1 MQKVRKS
8 TLSLIMSFLI
18 VFVLSLAVG
27 MVYRS
32 ETPVNV
38 KAEDANDAM
47 LHWAPKN
54 GDYAFGALLNGKGA
68 EGMCLEFDLYETNF
82 RDPSHVTNPSNFRIG
97 FEYAKSNL
105 QYFDIGGND
114 LQNSVQFFPDN
125 TFQVVHSGG
134 NPTMNDGLTIEG
146 DPALF
151 MVPGYRYRVE
161 IRGGAALSLG
171 NYFVASRRPI
181 SDTEG
186 NYEQIVAFNVLP
198 GYVADRG
205 NVDPTYAGMVTK
217 SGVTM
222 NLDNIYIGRTAGAT
236 TNCISQSFNAADL
249 TFNKGVEVHDADGY
263 TSIDVYN
270 PSWQAY
276 VGNYEDLYI
285 FYWIDTKN
293 PSVNDT
299 EYNLIAAPE
308 KNVQVTFEHNGSVV
322 ATVNTYAGGIV
333 KAPVAPKGYHWNLEN
348 VDLTN
353 VAENVTIGTIVNPDD
368 EGTANKVLDWNP
380 GSNVCAFGALLDGSI
395 GSCVEFDLYDSNFWS
410 LNDGSID
417 GLNAAARMYKPQIT
431 FAYGR
436 SALRVVEIFGSN
448 IQNVIQFFPNGEFND
463 VTHDGNP
470 VAISPEMVDGD
481 ASLFMQPGYSY
492 RVEMRTSEAAE
503 LPNSFVVSRKE
514 IAAPASYYE
523 KILSFDLIAPQFARG
538 SDPKTYVAVE
548 TRGGVRMT
556 IDNVAISRGVNE
568 SVVKTADFNDGS
580 FDQGT
585 PCSELPAYAAAGA
598 SVVAD
603 GYEGKFG
610 EISVFYW
617 GNSWYTPSERK
628 ILDKPFEHTLT
639 FRVEGQDDFIV
650 NVYDGAIFTGPKEEA
665 YEYTWDTAS
674 AEIDLTNITKSAVIT
689 GTKTGAKR
697 TITFIPGRGT
707 GNIDPI
713 ETAYNEKVKLNGSGF
728 SREGYTLSGWAVSAT
743 GSKVYEADETIVVTK
758 DLTLYALWTKNTYT
772 VTFKDGETVLA
783 TVSVEHGQ
791 YVEYPEAAPSKEG
804 YTFKGW
810 DFDIENTAITGDVAV
825 NAVFEKVG
833 GEKGGCMSNVFAT
846 GSIFCVVFAIAGVV
860 MILRKRREI

>member
-1 MQKVRKS
+1 MQKVRRS
-8 TLSLIMSFLI
+8 TWS
-18 VFVLSLAVG
+18 FVLSFLFVLVLCLTLGTAFG
-27 MVYRS
+27 FGTKMES
-32 ETPVNV
+32 
-38 KAEDANDAM
+38 KAENENGKM

-82 RDPSHVTNPSNFRIG
+82 RDASHVSNPSKFRIG

-134 NPTMNDGLTIEG
+134 NPTVNADLTIEG
-146 DPALF
+146 DPTLF

-161 IRGGAALSLG
+161 VRGGAALSLA

-181 SDTEG
+181 SDVNG

-205 NVDPTYAGMVTK
+205 SVDPTYAGMVTK

-222 NLDNIYIGRTAGAT
+222 NIDNIFIGRTAGAT
-236 TNCISQSFNAADL
+236 TNCISQSFDAADL
-249 TFNKGVEVHDADGY
+249 SFNNGFEVHNADGY
-263 TSIDVYN
+263 TGIDIYN
-270 PSWQAY
+270 PSWQAF
-276 VGNYEDLYI
+276 VGNYGDLYI
-285 FYWIDTKN
+285 FYWVDNTN
-293 PSVNDT
+293 PTVNAT
-299 EYNLIAAPE
+299 EYNLIEAPE
-308 KNVQVTFEHNGSVV
+308 KNVRVTFEHNGSTV
-322 ATVNTYAGGIV
+322 AAIDTYAGGVV
-333 KAPVAPKGYHWNLEN
+333 KAPAAPKGYRWDLEN

-353 VAENVTIGTIVNPDD
+353 VTENITVGTAINPEY
-368 EGTANKVLDWNP
+368 EGVANKVLDWNP
-380 GSNVCAFGALLDGSI
+380 GSNVNAFGALLDGSI
-395 GSCVEFDLYDSNFWS
+395 GSCVEFDLYESNFWS
-410 LNDGSID
+410 LDDGSIN
-417 GLNAAARMYKPQIT
+417 GLSAAARMYKPQIT

-481 ASLFMQPGYSY
+481 SELFMIPGYSY
-492 RVEMRTSEAAE
+492 RVEMRTSEASE
-503 LPNSFVVSRKE
+503 LPNSFVISRKE

-538 SDPKTYVAVE
+538 SAPQTYVAVE
-548 TRGGVRMT
+548 TRGGVRMS
-556 IDNVAISRGVNE
+556 IDNVAISRKVND
-568 SVVKTADFNDGS
+568 SVVKKADFNDGI

-585 PCSELPAYAAAGA
+585 PCSELPAYAAADA

-610 EISVFYW
+610 DISVFYW

-639 FRVEGQDDFIV
+639 FRVEGQEDFVV

-665 YEYTWDTAS
+665 YEYQWDTVS
-674 AEIDLTNITKSAVIT
+674 AEIDLNNVTKSAVIT

-707 GNIDPI
+707 GTINPI
-713 ETAYNEKVKLNGSGF
+713 VTAYNTEIKLDGSGF

-743 GSKVYEADETIVVTK
+743 GTKVYEADESIVVTK
-758 DLTLYALWTKNTYT
+758 DMTLYALWQKNTYT
-772 VTFKDGETVLA
+772 VTFKDGDTVLA
-783 TVSVEHGQ
+783 TVVAEHGN
-791 YVEYPEAAPSKEG
+791 YVEYPEAAPVKEG

-810 DFDIENTAITGDVAV
+810 DVDIENTPVTKDVTI
-825 NAVFEKVG
+825 NAVFEKA
-833 GEKGGCMSNVFAT
+833 ESAKKGCSS
-846 GSIFCVVFAIAGVV
+846 SIYTASGMLCAVIVLAGAAAIL
-860 MILRKRREI
+860 IKRKES